1 MFLEDDFN
9 INSTVAV
16 FNPGETETVAIITI
30 ENDLVLEQNEL
41 FDVELMDSNITGV
54 KVGMPRTAVVSI
66 VNSNSKPLWN
76 HISILKRSNIIL

>member
-41 FDVELMDSNITGV
+41 FDVELIDSNITGV
-54 KVGMPRTAVVSI
+54 KVGMPRIAVVSI

-76 HISILKRSNIIL
+76 HISILT